1 MRIVTSF
8 IVLLVLFT
16 SCKSIK
22 NTSNTSVIKSI
33 SAKKI
38 IKKHKAVSFDAETLD
53 AKLKVEYSDTRGVKR
68 NRQTFT
74 VRLRMQKD
82 CVIWMKG
89 SKVIP
94 GFKVKITPTTFGYY
108 SFLTKEYFEGDYS
121 LIEKMLGTKISFT
134 QIQNVLFGQSIVD
147 LKNQKYHSDVE
158 NRFYK
163 LTPKNQDGLYRI
175 FFFFHPENF
184 KLKRQLLEIN
194 EETTIVQIE
203 YDTYVSLDMQLFPK
217 KTVINATDGDRYT
230 NIKIDCR
237 SLTLNKQISMP
248 FKIPTSYKRI
258 KI

>member
-8 IVLLVLFT
+8 IVLLVVFT

-22 NTSNTSVIKSI
+22 DTRNTSALKSI

-38 IKKHKAVSFDAETLD
+38 IKKHTSVSFDAATLD
-53 AKLKVEYSDTRGVKR
+53 AKLKVEYSDNRGAKR
-68 NRQTFT
+68 NRHTFT

-82 CVIWMKG
+82 SVIWMKG

-108 SFLTKEYFEGDYS
+108 SLLTKEYFEGDYS
-121 LIEKMLGTKISFT
+121 LIEKMLGTKISFK
-134 QIQNVLFGQSIVD
+134 QIQNILLGESILD
-147 LKNQKYHSDVE
+147 LKKQKYYSDIE
-158 NRFYK
+158 NSFYK
-163 LTPKNQDGLYRI
+163 LTPKIQDELYRI
-175 FFFFHPENF
+175 FFFFHSDNF
-184 KLKRQLLEIN
+184 KLKRQLIEIN
-194 EETTIVQIE
+194 EENKIVQIE
-203 YDTYVSLDMQLFPK
+203 YDTYVSLEMELFPK
-217 KTVINATDGDRYT
+217 KIVINATDGDKYT

-237 SLTLNKQISMP
+237 SLTLNKQISIP